1 METMIRYAGL
11 CLQGLVRVNN
21 EDNLWYLNGCL
32 PMIHGD
38 LPAFHGSVA
47 PGPGAAFAV
56 FDGMGGEAMGETA
69 SYLAASEF
77 GRWAERS
84 CGLVQGEETAVCSA
98 MNREI
103 LSSASKKRMMGTTV
117 VSLCFGKTEIYG
129 FNLGDSRC
137 YRFSEGK
144 LYALSTDHAVVSPI
158 TRRARLTQCLGIPE
172 SDFVLEPTVFAADYL
187 KGDLFLLCSDGL
199 TSMVSPVKLQS
210 VLEGQGDLT
219 EKVESLR
226 EMVFRRGAEDNVTI
240 LLFEIGNAAE

>member
-21 EDNLWYLNGCL
+21 EDNLWYPNGCL

-47 PGPGAAFAV
+47 PGPGAAF
-56 FDGMGGEAMGETA
+56 
-69 SYLAASEF
+69 ASEF

-117 VSLCFGKTEIYG
+117 VSLCFGKTGIYG

>member
-21 EDNLWYLNGCL
+21 EDNLWYPNGCL

-84 CGLVQGEETAVCSA
+84 CGLVQGEEACVLAKQEYMASIWETAGVTGSRKASCMPCPQTTQLCLRSSGEPASPSA
-98 MNREI
+98 LGFRSRI
-103 LSSASKKRMMGTTV
+103 LCWSQLSLPLTT
-117 VSLCFGKTEIYG
+117 
-129 FNLGDSRC
+129 
-137 YRFSEGK
+137 
-144 LYALSTDHAVVSPI
+144 
-158 TRRARLTQCLGIPE
+158 
-172 SDFVLEPTVFAADYL
+172 
-187 KGDLFLLCSDGL
+187 
-199 TSMVSPVKLQS
+199 
-210 VLEGQGDLT
+210 
-219 EKVESLR
+219 
-226 EMVFRRGAEDNVTI
+226 
-240 LLFEIGNAAE
+240 

>member
-21 EDNLWYLNGCL
+21 EDNLWYPNGCL

-38 LPAFHGSVA
+38 LPAFPGSVA

-103 LSSASKKRMMGTTV
+103 LSSASKKRMMGTTCV
-117 VSLCFGKTEIYG
+117 LAKQEYMASIWETAGVTGSRKASCMPCPQTTQLCLRSPGEPASPSALGFRSRILCWNQLSL
-129 FNLGDSRC
+129 
-137 YRFSEGK
+137 
-144 LYALSTDHAVVSPI
+144 P
-158 TRRARLTQCLGIPE
+158 LT
-172 SDFVLEPTVFAADYL
+172 T
-187 KGDLFLLCSDGL
+187 
-199 TSMVSPVKLQS
+199 
-210 VLEGQGDLT
+210 
-219 EKVESLR
+219 
-226 EMVFRRGAEDNVTI
+226 
-240 LLFEIGNAAE
+240 